1 MIYNLDQE
9 KDEDYISISNFE
21 DTIEHSMMQLKQES
35 LNGDS
40 ILECD
45 NILLTE
51 EEVSELKSTLKV
63 KVDEIISKRDNSE
76 RENEKK
82 HDIVMFAIPSQE
94 NK

>member
-1 MIYNLDQE
+1 M
-9 KDEDYISISNFE
+9 SISDFE
-21 DTIEHSMMQLKQES
+21 DTIESFYDAAEAGV

-45 NILLTE
+45 NVLLTE
-51 EEVSELKSTLKV
+51 EEVSELRSTLKV
-63 KVDEIISKRDNSE
+63 KVNEIMAKRDNSE

-82 HDIVMFAIPSQE
+82 HDIVMFAIPSQD